1 MINNKK
7 HQFDFEEMQLSE
19 YEEVEVNRIS
29 ELHDIEFPLPT
40 HKSILENGKYPY
52 NTFATLMINSNYDSE
67 QGKADKNYRNFL
79 YENKMEDVM
88 EFLKELELE
97 GAKQVSRRT
106 VERHIKTI
114 IDLGFESI
122 ECRNTE
128 NGIVYM
134 LKASTDDK
142 YFIKIPYAQIR
153 ELLISTNKNMLKLF
167 AFLKVM
173 CTDKQGKIKDSF
185 TTIDRKFLCEHI
197 GLSSK
202 SDTNV
207 KKVGTMLVSL
217 AKLGFIEIKKTGRN
231 EIDEKG
237 RKVYK
242 TINSYRIR
250 SFEEYKEITNR
261 AKGY

>member
-1 MINNKK
+1 MKKNNE
-7 HQFDFEEMQLSE
+7 HQFIFGNDFIKQEQKEN
-19 YEEVEVNRIS
+19 EEVKFNKDEYNRTIELDEV
-29 ELHDIEFPLPT
+29 EFPLPT

-52 NTFATLMINSNYDSE
+52 NTFATLIVNSKYDSE
-67 QGKADKNYRNFL
+67 QGKMDGNYRNFL

-142 YFIKIPYAQIR
+142 
-153 ELLISTNKNMLKLF
+153 
-167 AFLKVM
+167 
-173 CTDKQGKIKDSF
+173 
-185 TTIDRKFLCEHI
+185 
-197 GLSSK
+197 
-202 SDTNV
+202 
-207 KKVGTMLVSL
+207 
-217 AKLGFIEIKKTGRN
+217 
-231 EIDEKG
+231 
-237 RKVYK
+237 
-242 TINSYRIR
+242 
-250 SFEEYKEITNR
+250 
-261 AKGY
+261 